1 MDLDIWSDLTN
12 CSIFALQSKIQTLGA
27 KPTEQM
33 LGLLRQ
39 LKYTE
44 NAMFNGYDPYDEAP
58 RSVGIRSDVEMVLLD
73 LF

>member
-1 MDLDIWSDLTN
+1 MKTKARFSQ
-12 CSIFALQSKIQTLGA
+12 SVVLQAKIQTLGA

-33 LGLLRQ
+33 LALLRQ

-44 NAMFNGYDPYDEAP
+44 NAMFGGNDPYDEAA
-58 RSVGIRSDVEMVLLD
+58 RSIGIRGDIEMVLLD

>member
-1 MDLDIWSDLTN
+1 M
-12 CSIFALQSKIQTLGA
+12 QTLGA
-27 KPTEQM
+27 KPTEHM

-44 NAMFNGYDPYDEAP
+44 NAMFGGNDPYDDTH
-58 RSVGIRSDVEMVLLD
+58 RCSDMRSDVEMILLD

>member
-1 MDLDIWSDLTN
+1 
-12 CSIFALQSKIQTLGA
+12 
-27 KPTEQM
+27 M

-44 NAMFNGYDPYDEAP
+44 NAMFGGNDPYDEAP
-58 RSVGIRSDVEMVLLD
+58 RSIEIRSDVEMVLLD

>member
-1 MDLDIWSDLTN
+1 MLGVLSH
-12 CSIFALQSKIQTLGA
+12 LQLQAKMQTLGA
-27 KPTEQM
+27 KPTEHM

-44 NAMFNGYDPYDEAP
+44 NAMFGGNDPYDDTH
-58 RSVGIRSDVEMVLLD
+58 RCSDMRSDVEMILLD